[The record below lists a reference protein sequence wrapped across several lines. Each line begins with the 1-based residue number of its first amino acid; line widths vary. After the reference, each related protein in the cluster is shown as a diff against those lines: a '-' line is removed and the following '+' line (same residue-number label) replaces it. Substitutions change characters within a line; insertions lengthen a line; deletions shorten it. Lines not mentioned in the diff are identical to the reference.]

1 MKKRDFVT
9 TGIPSIFT
17 IFTVLVLVIL
27 SLMSYGTGRT
37 DLEESRLSLAQT
49 ESYFEACEVATSI
62 YAQGCKALAGLTG
75 GELTASAEEYFSSLS
90 GEEDPFPLTLSFD
103 KEKGEAT
110 LSLRFLDR
118 QSLELCLLLSEE
130 EPALRLA
137 SWQCK
142 QSGEWKAKP
151 LTNLYDPSKGLP

>member
-37 DLEESRLSLAQT
+37 DLEESRISLAQT
-49 ESYFEACEVATSI
+49 ESYFDACEEATRL
-62 YAQGCKALAGLTG
+62 YAEGCKALSGLTG
-75 GELTASAEEYFSSLS
+75 EKLLAAAEEYFSSLS
-90 GEEDPFPLTLSFD
+90 SEEEPFPLTLSFD
-103 KEKGEAT
+103 KEKGEAI
-110 LSLRFLDR
+110 LALRYLER
-118 QSLELCLLLSEE
+118 QSLELRLLLSEE

-137 SWQCK
+137 SWQSI
-142 QSGEWKAKP
+142 QSGEWSAKP